1 MTEYNKY
8 EYELLYRT
16 HVIIVWLRGLKGLNE
31 KSWGILMVTWEW
43 EKHLSCIFKH
53 NLPLTCCLVYS
64 YCRRSILTFRRAK
77 SYKSAR
83 HCKNSHFALC
93 SGVASNILQSH
104 KICRKQLFV
113 QSSGIKGLAFHAIT
127 ATLICTAQT
136 GFYPASAAWTVV
148 CCVLDS
154 AGGF

>member
-1 MTEYNKY
+1 MQ
-8 EYELLYRT
+8 
-16 HVIIVWLRGLKGLNE
+16 LRCRNAATYVQKKRAQRKKLRDASYDE
-31 KSWGILMVTWEW
+31 IEMGID
-43 EKHLSCIFKH
+43 I
-53 NLPLTCCLVYS
+53 CLVFFNTTYPWPVVVYS
-64 YCRRSILTFRRAK
+64 FCRRSILTFRRAK

-154 AGGF
+154 AGGFRKLPV